1 MYFIFKIL
9 SVLPLRLLQSI
20 ALFAAFVLYVFN
32 SSIKRITTI
41 NIQLAY
47 PDLTPA
53 AQQHLVKKSMQSQFL
68 TYVEFIKCWGMPPSY
83 SLDLLKNIQGE
94 SVLTEALANKKGVI
108 VVVPHFGSW
117 ELLNAWLNVYTQ
129 PMIMYKPNKNKGINR
144 YMLEARQKFNAT
156 LVPTD
161 ETGIRAIFKH
171 LKQGGLTVI
180 LPDHLPKASGGIY
193 SEFFGQNT
201 LTVTLVSKL
210 AAKTQC
216 NVIGLSCIRNDD
228 LSSFNLQCIPLS
240 DDISSKD
247 LQLSVDSLNSAMR
260 DMIDQAPEQY
270 IWSYKRFRNCYG
282 GINVYRKPKK
292 INATTSN

>member
-1 MYFIFKIL
+1 MYFIFKIIAL
-9 SVLPLRLLQSI
+9 LPLWLLQNLALMI
-20 ALFAAFVLYVFN
+20 AFILNLFN
-32 SSIKRITTI
+32 SSIKRITSI

-47 PDLTPA
+47 PDLSET
-53 AQQHLVKKSMQSQFL
+53 AQRQLVSQSIRSQCL
-68 TYVEFIKCWGMPPSY
+68 TYIEFIKCWGMPPSY
-83 SLDLLKNIQGE
+83 SLSLLKNIYGE
-94 SVLTEALANKKGVI
+94 NILTEALANKKGVI
-108 VVVPHFGSW
+108 VVVPHFGCW
-117 ELLNAWLNVYTQ
+117 ELLNAWLNLYTE

-144 YMLEARQKFNAT
+144 YLLEAREKFNAT

-193 SEFFGQNT
+193 SKFFGQNT

-228 LSSFNLQCIPLS
+228 LSNFDLHCTSLS
-240 DDISSKD
+240 DDILSKD
-247 LQLSVDSLNSAMR
+247 LQLSVDTLNIAMQ
-260 DMIDQAPEQY
+260 DIINQAPEQY
-270 IWSYKRFRNCYG
+270 IWSYKRFRHCLG
-282 GINVYRKPKK
+282 DINIYRQ
-292 INATTSN
+292 